1 MCEQV
6 GGKVGSFY
14 LRKSAKSK
22 KRVKIR
28 ETAHTQ
34 GSVVFHGPSNLVS
47 ESGSLPQVLGPVTS

>member
-6 GGKVGSFY
+6 GRKAASF
-14 LRKSAKSK
+14 LPQKICETG

-34 GSVVFHGPSNLVS
+34 GSVVFHGSRRDPPTHTL
-47 ESGSLPQVLGPVTS
+47 EKI